1 MTPQGMQLTPQGI
14 TCKPSPQTA
23 SSDTSDVYPV
33 GTCGLSLA
41 PMHQR
46 GMYNPLA
53 GAICTSH
60 PDSTSRA

>member
-1 MTPQGMQLTPQGI
+1 MTPQGKQLTPQGI

-33 GTCGLSLA
+33 DTCGLGIA

-46 GMYNPLA
+46 GINNPLV
-53 GAICTSH
+53 GAI
-60 PDSTSRA
+60 